1 MASSSQYL
9 VIFELASSR
18 NFLRIY
24 DLNFCQFKKKERKK
38 YIYISLENG
47 RHLRYLRFSNNV
59 GQTVI
64 QK

>member
-38 YIYISLENG
+38 YMYILRKWETFKVFKVLE
-47 RHLRYLRFSNNV
+47 
-59 GQTVI
+59 
-64 QK
+64 